1 MTYNAYIH
9 QLNDIKQQLKDN
21 DQELQVME
29 VKNENAKV
37 AEEMQAKKVQQI
49 ANKLLNDR
57 EMKMKCFISTSLI
70 HVLSYDTNLLCCLQL
85 AEWFLGVALSGVWL
99 SVTL

>member
-1 MTYNAYIH
+1 MCVRLFYFSEELSQAKMTYNAYIH

-37 AEEMQAKKVQQI
+37 AEEMQAKKVMQI
-49 ANKLLNDR
+49 NNWMTDN
-57 EMKMKCFISTSLI
+57 E
-70 HVLSYDTNLLCCLQL
+70 VLSSMYTAYLI
-85 AEWFLGVALSGVWL
+85 
-99 SVTL
+99 